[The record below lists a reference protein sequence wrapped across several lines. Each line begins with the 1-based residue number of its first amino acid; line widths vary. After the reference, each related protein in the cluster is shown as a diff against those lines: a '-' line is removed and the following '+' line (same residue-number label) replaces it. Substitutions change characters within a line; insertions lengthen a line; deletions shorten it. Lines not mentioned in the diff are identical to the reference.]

1 MQSSNAER
9 TKQNLRPKKEGVLIM
24 GNKLNIDRMMRTLSE
39 ILSEKHGCKVTI
51 TAVPKEEKTEE
62 TAQRAS

>member
-1 MQSSNAER
+1 
-9 TKQNLRPKKEGVLIM
+9 M

-51 TAVPKEEKTEE
+51 TAIPKEQKQEE
-62 TAQRAS
+62 PTQRAS

>member
-1 MQSSNAER
+1 MAN
-9 TKQNLRPKKEGVLIM
+9 G
-24 GNKLNIDRMMRTLSE
+24 LNIDRMMKTLSE

-51 TAVPKEEKTEE
+51 TAVPKDEKNEE

>member
-1 MQSSNAER
+1 
-9 TKQNLRPKKEGVLIM
+9 M

-51 TAVPKEEKTEE
+51 TAMPKEKESEE
-62 TAQRAS
+62 SAQKAS